1 MTATGTTVRSRGR
14 SQDPVDFQ
22 DFALGRGDQLFR
34 TAFLLTAG
42 DAHLAE
48 DLVQEA
54 LTRVA
59 SRWAKVAAGGDPEP
73 YVRRVL
79 YTCAVDGWRR
89 KKPREVLRAT
99 HVEIA
104 VTGDAAEATTQRLA
118 LQSAMAKLTVKQRA
132 VLVLRF
138 FEDRTEAQTAAA
150 LGCSVSTVKS
160 QTRHALQRLQELSPE
175 LAGSFRDDEPTAGA
189 GR

>member
-1 MTATGTTVRSRGR
+1 MDQGPEGFRDFVVARS
-14 SQDPVDFQ
+14 P
-22 DFALGRGDQLFR
+22 ALAR
-34 TAFLLTAG
+34 TAYLLTG
-42 DAHLAE
+42 DRHLAE

-59 SRWAKVAAGGDPEP
+59 ARWSKVAASGDPEP

-89 KKPREVLRAT
+89 KKPREVLRSRHEDVA
-99 HVEIA
+99 A
-104 VTGDAAEATTQRLA
+104 PADDAEQATQRLA
-118 LQSAMAKLTVKQRA
+118 LRSAMAKLTGRQRA

-138 FEDRTEAQTAAA
+138 FEDQTEAQTAVV

-160 QTRHALQRLQELSPE
+160 QTRHALLRLQELSSS
-175 LAGSFRDDEPTAGA
+175 LAGAFRDGELEAE
-189 GR
+189 R

>member
-1 MTATGTTVRSRGR
+1 MLTRRGIDDADGFRDFVVARS
-14 SQDPVDFQ
+14 P
-22 DFALGRGDQLFR
+22 ALAR
-34 TAFLLTAG
+34 TAYLLTG
-42 DAHLAE
+42 DRQLAE

-89 KKPREVLRAT
+89 KKPSEILRAE
-99 HVEIA
+99 HVEQPDR
-104 VTGDAAEATTQRLA
+104 GDAAEVTTQRVA
-118 LQSAMAKLTVKQRA
+118 LRAAMAKLTVKQRA

-138 FEDRTEAQTAAA
+138 FEDRTEGQTAAA
-150 LGCSVSTVKS
+150 LGCSVNTVKS

-175 LAGSFRDDEPTAGA
+175 LTGSFRDDEPTADSVT
-189 GR
+189 

>member
-1 MTATGTTVRSRGR
+1 MDQGPDGFRDFVVARS
-14 SQDPVDFQ
+14 P
-22 DFALGRGDQLFR
+22 ALAR
-34 TAFLLTAG
+34 TAFLLTG
-42 DAHLAE
+42 DRQLAE

-89 KKPREVLRAT
+89 RRPREVLQAAPADTIGRADGVE
-99 HVEIA
+99 HVA
-104 VTGDAAEATTQRLA
+104 QRLA
-118 LQSAMAKLTVKQRA
+118 LQQALARLTVKQRA

-138 FEDRTEAQTAAA
+138 FEDRTEVQTAAA
-150 LGCSVSTVKS
+150 LGCSLSTVKS
-160 QTRHALQRLQELSPE
+160 QTRHALMRLQELSPE
-175 LAGSFRDDEPTAGA
+175 LAGPLGEETLEADR
-189 GR
+189 